1 MTILKNY
8 KQFGGRHWETGSV
21 HNVLAYQ
28 GVTAPHTGQ
37 PLSEA
42 MLLGISG
49 GIAFGYFLFEY
60 KGYDPHIALLTRNT
74 FDPLQTLLERLA
86 APQTILQTAN
96 PAKGEANLLEVLEA
110 GRPAIAWADFVLL
123 PYNQLGRDEGYW
135 AMFPVVVFGHDGKH
149 VHIADRSSQPFTVS
163 VADFAKARARVKQ
176 DKFRVVSL
184 DPPDLKKLPAAV
196 QKGIWQCI
204 RLYTEAPPRGKKTN
218 FGLAGLEHWAK
229 MLTNTRNPQSWERYF
244 PPGRRLWAAL
254 AGYGGQPG
262 LFTWIRG
269 WGDGGA
275 ERGRYADFLDEAAVL
290 LKKPKLKSAADHFRQ
305 SQAAWVQLGQIALP
319 DEVKELKE
327 ARELITQRG
336 TLFIEQGQAALKDI
350 DRINKRLQKLREAAS
365 EDFPMTTA
373 EVAALRQR
381 LSETVLTILD
391 LETKAVEAMQNA
403 MA

>member
-1 MTILKNY
+1 MTILTDY

-21 HNVLAYQ
+21 HNLLAYQ

-49 GIAFGYFLFEY
+49 GLAFGYFLFEY
-60 KGYDPHIALLTRNT
+60 KGYDPHLALLTRNT

-86 APQTILQTAN
+86 APQTVLQTTN
-96 PAKGEANLLEVLEA
+96 PAKAEANLLEVLDT
-110 GRPAIAWADFVLL
+110 GRPAMVWADMVLL
-123 PYNQLGRDEGYW
+123 PYNQFGPEAGYW
-135 AMFPVVVFGHDGKH
+135 AMWPVVVFGHDSKQ
-149 VHIADRSSQPFTVS
+149 VYIADRSSQPFTVS
-163 VADFAKARARVKQ
+163 ANDFIKARARVKK

-184 DPPDLKKLPAAV
+184 DPPDFNKLPAAV

-204 RLYTEAPPRGKKTN
+204 HLYTETPPRGKKTN

-254 AGYGGQPG
+254 AGYGSQPG

-275 ERGRYADFLDEAAVL
+275 ERNRYADFLDEAAIL
-290 LKKPKLKSAADHFRQ
+290 LKKPKLKSAAGLFRQ
-305 SQAAWVQLGQIALP
+305 SHTAWVELGEIALP
-319 DEVKELKE
+319 NEAKELRE
-327 ARELITQRG
+327 ERELIPQRG
-336 TLFIEQGQAALKDI
+336 TLFVEQGQSALKDI
-350 DRINKRLQKLREAAS
+350 DRINKRLAKLREAAADKFPLS
-365 EDFPMTTA
+365 EA
-373 EVAALRQR
+373 QAADQRQR
-381 LSETVLTILD
+381 MSEAVMKIHEIELQ
-391 LETKAVEAMQNA
+391 AVEAMQGA
-403 MA
+403 MG